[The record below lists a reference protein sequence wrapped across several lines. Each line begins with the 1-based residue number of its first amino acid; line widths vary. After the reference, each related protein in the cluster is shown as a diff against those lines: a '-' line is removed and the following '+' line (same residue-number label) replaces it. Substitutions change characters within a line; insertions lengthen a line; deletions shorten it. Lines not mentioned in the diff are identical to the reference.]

1 MRRPFQFNL
10 SRLFAATTCLALA
23 VWSGKNAFS
32 KPMSGVEPTW
42 FLICCTSFGAA
53 VGVLT
58 RNAEWG
64 AVAGIIA
71 ADILLLI
78 S

>member
-1 MRRPFQFNL
+1 MRRRFQFNL
-10 SRLFAATTCLALA
+10 SRLFVTTAFLAIA
-23 VWSGKNAFS
+23 VWSGTNAFS
-32 KPMSGVEPTW
+32 KPMSGDDPAW
-42 FLICCTSFGAA
+42 FFICCTTFGTA

-64 AVAGIIA
+64 AAGGLVA

-78 S
+78 W